1 MGNALSSSI
10 IDGGLLAFS
19 TTFEAGALKND
30 TCCCGN
36 ALVVG
41 GATSAIVIVDSGN
54 RVGENSGMV
63 KDGCFGISIG
73 QQTSFE
79 QKLP

>member
-19 TTFEAGALKND
+19 TTFGAGALKND
-30 TCCCGN
+30 TCCGDT

-41 GATSAIVIVDSGN
+41 AAASAIVIMDSGN
-54 RVGENSGMV
+54 RVGENSGLV
-63 KDGCFGISIG
+63 KGGCFGTLTG
-73 QQTSFE
+73 QQTPFE
-79 QKLP
+79 QKSP

>member
-19 TTFEAGALKND
+19 TTFGAGALKND
-30 TCCCGN
+30 TCCAGT

-41 GATSAIVIVDSGN
+41 AAASAIVIVDSGN
-54 RVGENSGMV
+54 RVGENNGLG
-63 KDGCFGISIG
+63 KCGCFGTSTG
-73 QQTSFE
+73 QQTGFE
-79 QKLP
+79 QKSP